1 MLWKTVKLKFRW
13 ILPKQ
18 AHEWFWIFLL
28 CGHDGVLQVLTCM
41 RDKDWNDEDVYW
53 VLCQRLHVHSYYIRS
68 HITLSQL
75 GSMSQASHWEHRVSR
90 ILSRVSRILSCV
102 SRTMHCLRFH
112 VYLSRISL
120 TFRSHITL
128 FTIVSHASHRAHR
141 VSPSI
146 RVFHAPRI
154 LYYTH
159 QIILKPLPTILT
171 VLQNISNE
179 TSSSLRKII
188 LTIDQMKPQEKVA
201 ELIRKK
207 TRKCVSLFNK

>member
-1 MLWKTVKLKFRW
+1 
-13 ILPKQ
+13 
-18 AHEWFWIFLL
+18 
-28 CGHDGVLQVLTCM
+28 
-41 RDKDWNDEDVYW
+41 
-53 VLCQRLHVHSYYIRS
+53 
-68 HITLSQL
+68 
-75 GSMSQASHWEHRVSR
+75 MSQASHWGHRVSR
-90 ILSRVSRILSCV
+90 ILSRVSRILSRV

-171 VLQNISNE
+171 ILQNISNE
-179 TSSSLRKII
+179 TSSSLRKFI
-188 LTIDQMKPQEKVA
+188 LTIDQMKPQEKA
-201 ELIRKK
+201 ADLIRKK
-207 TRKCVSLFNK
+207 TRKCVSLFNN

>member
-1 MLWKTVKLKFRW
+1 
-13 ILPKQ
+13 
-18 AHEWFWIFLL
+18 
-28 CGHDGVLQVLTCM
+28 
-41 RDKDWNDEDVYW
+41 
-53 VLCQRLHVHSYYIRS
+53 
-68 HITLSQL
+68 
-75 GSMSQASHWEHRVSR
+75 MSQASHWEHRVSR
-90 ILSRVSRILSCV
+90 ILSRVSRILSRV

-120 TFRSHITL
+120 TFRSHITF

-188 LTIDQMKPQEKVA
+188 LTIDQMKPQEKA
-201 ELIRKK
+201 ADLIRKK
-207 TRKCVSLFNK
+207 TRKCVSLFNN

>member
-1 MLWKTVKLKFRW
+1 MLWKAVKLKFRW

-28 CGHDGVLQVLTCM
+28 CGHGGVLQVLTCM
-41 RDKDWNDEDVYW
+41 GDKDWNDEDVYW

-179 TSSSLRKII
+179 TSSSLRKIT

-201 ELIRKK
+201 DLIRKK
-207 TRKCVSLFNK
+207 TRKWVSLFNN

>member
-1 MLWKTVKLKFRW
+1 
-13 ILPKQ
+13 
-18 AHEWFWIFLL
+18 
-28 CGHDGVLQVLTCM
+28 
-41 RDKDWNDEDVYW
+41 
-53 VLCQRLHVHSYYIRS
+53 
-68 HITLSQL
+68 
-75 GSMSQASHWEHRVSR
+75 MSQASHWGHRVSR
-90 ILSRVSRILSCV
+90 ILSRVSRILSRV

-179 TSSSLRKII
+179 TSSTLRKFI
-188 LTIDQMKPQEKVA
+188 LTIDQMKPQEKA
-201 ELIRKK
+201 ADLIRKK
-207 TRKCVSLFNK
+207 TRKCVSLFNN